1 MPPLTPVRG
10 MEFIKEA
17 TVRLGDLGDIRIAV
31 VHECANIAKVIE
43 MVRNGT
49 CPYHFVEVMA
59 CPGGCVGGGGTPR
72 GVWGRN
78 TAKRQQGIYAI
89 DKVKKI
95 RASYENPEVIR
106 LYQEYLGSPGSERA
120 HELLHC
126 EYKPW
131 KKRERKLTGP
141 EILESVELSPE

>member
-1 MPPLTPVRG
+1 MMSLSSGAGQLFGSTGGVMEAAVRTMSAVKNQDPRPMPPLTPVRG

-59 CPGGCVGGGGTPR
+59 LSGRLCGRRRHNPR
-72 GVWGRN
+72 CMGPQYGQ
-78 TAKRQQGIYAI
+78 ASAGDLCDRQG
-89 DKVKKI
+89 
-95 RASYENPEVIR
+95 
-106 LYQEYLGSPGSERA
+106 QEDPRVL
-120 HELLHC
+120 
-126 EYKPW
+126 
-131 KKRERKLTGP
+131 REPRK
-141 EILESVELSPE
+141 

>member
-31 VHECANIAKVIE
+31 VHECANVAKVIE

-59 CPGGCVGGGGTPR
+59 CPGGCVGGGGTTR
-72 GVWGRN
+72 GVWDRN

-106 LYQEYLGSPGSERA
+106 LYQESLGSPGSERA

>member
-1 MPPLTPVRG
+1 
-10 MEFIKEA
+10 
-17 TVRLGDLGDIRIAV
+17 
-31 VHECANIAKVIE
+31 
-43 MVRNGT
+43 
-49 CPYHFVEVMA
+49 MA
-59 CPGGCVGGGGTPR
+59 CPGGCVGGGGTTR

-131 KKRERKLTGP
+131 KSASANSLDRRFSKASSFRPNKESSPLTQLRNP
-141 EILESVELSPE
+141 

>member
-1 MPPLTPVRG
+1 MMSLSWSGQLFGSTGGVMEAAVRTMSAVKNQDPAFNAAAHAG
-10 MEFIKEA
+10 ARVWNSSKKRRF
-17 TVRLGDLGDIRIAV
+17 VSGDLGDIRIAV

-59 CPGGCVGGGGTPR
+59 CPGGCVGGGGTTR

-95 RASYENPEVIR
+95 RAS
-106 LYQEYLGSPGSERA
+106 
-120 HELLHC
+120 
-126 EYKPW
+126 
-131 KKRERKLTGP
+131 
-141 EILESVELSPE
+141 

>member
-1 MPPLTPVRG
+1 MRKIRRGTPAPRCG
-10 MEFIKEA
+10 RA
-17 TVRLGDLGDIRIAV
+17 ADPTLGRYAAGLRAS
-31 VHECANIAKVIE
+31 
-43 MVRNGT
+43 
-49 CPYHFVEVMA
+49 
-59 CPGGCVGGGGTPR
+59 GGGTTR